1 MAKRKVTFED
11 PEDEEEP
18 GPPRKRE
25 PGAPGGPGSRFPG
38 KHSLD
43 SDEEDEAEGSS
54 KYDVLAP
61 HDVEG
66 QEAATV
72 EAEGGVPVTP
82 FNLQEEMAEGH
93 FDSEGNYFPRR
104 ENLPRD
110 SWLDNIDWV
119 KIAERPARPRPGD
132 DGDSD
137 GDEGAAP
144 PPQPALLQGTLE
156 LLRPGETVAG
166 ALRRL
171 GGRRGRR
178 RRGGVAAAPRGDGD
192 GDGGDGDGD
201 GDAGRLERLVELA
214 DGLVARGL
222 LGVYQE
228 TRERLALRLRALGG
242 APGTPPASGTPGTPP
257 APAADHLDIFAPDID
272 PVRLE
277 APAEGGSAL
286 GEVLWEY
293 KWESGSAAPLYGPFS
308 SAQMQEWAAQGYFQE
323 GVYCRKVES
332 PAGQFYSSKRIDFEL
347 YT

>member
-25 PGAPGGPGSRFPG
+25 AGAVGGPGSRFPG

-66 QEAATV
+66 QEAATL

-104 ENLPRD
+104 EKLLRD

-119 KIAERPARPRPGD
+119 KIAERPARPRPAGD
-132 DGDSD
+132 DE
-137 GDEGAAP
+137 DEEPPPP
-144 PPQPALLQGTLE
+144 PPQPELLQGALE

-171 GGRRGRR
+171 GGRRRR
-178 RRGGVAAAPRGDGD
+178 RRPGRGGPAAEPPGDDGD
-192 GDGGDGDGD
+192 GDG
-201 GDAGRLERLVELA
+201 GRLERLVEVA

-228 TRERLALRLRALGG
+228 TRERLARRLRALGG
-242 APGTPPASGTPGTPP
+242 APGTPPAPGDAPP
-257 APAADHLDIFAPDID
+257 AAPGDAPPAAAAPLDIFAPNVD
-272 PVRLE
+272 PERLE
-277 APAEGGSAL
+277 APAEGGPAL
-286 GEVLWEY
+286 DPVLWEY
-293 KWESGSAAPLYGPFS
+293 KWESGSGAPLYGPFS
-308 SAQMQEWAAQGYFQE
+308 SAQMQVQ
-323 GVYCRKVES
+323 S
-332 PAGQFYSSKRIDFEL
+332 PAGAFYRSERIDFQL
-347 YT
+347 YV